1 MVDVFLVASKGIPA
15 RYGGFETFVE
25 RLVRGRTTE
34 KIKYHVSCMAR
45 EEKHFEYEN
54 ADCFQVKVPL
64 PGAAGR
70 ILHVSRVLSQ
80 VTDWKKAHPGN
91 ATIVYIL
98 GCRIGPLLK
107 PHADRLRKLGVKI
120 YVNPDGLEWKR
131 AKWKGP
137 FAGFLH
143 FCEKCLVQNADLVIC
158 DSEAIETYIHNSYG
172 EKVKETTFIAYGADV
187 EDSTESEENLLAW
200 YQKYDIRKGEYYLIV
215 GRFVPDNNYETMLRE
230 FMASNTEKDLVIISN
245 VEQNKFYEEL
255 RTKTRFTEDKRI
267 KFVGTVYQQ
276 ELLKKIRENAF
287 AYIHGHEVGGTNP
300 SLLEALGATKCNLL
314 LGVDF
319 NRQVALDAALYWDK
333 EKGSLT
339 ALIDKAEQLSNE
351 EQEEMGRKAKQ
362 RIRSAYSWEKIV
374 SQYESLFLKN

>member
-15 RYGGFETFVE
+15 RYGGFETFAE

-34 KIKYHVSCMAR
+34 KIKYHVSCMAQ

-80 VTDWKKAHPGN
+80 VTAWKKAHPGN
-91 ATIVYIL
+91 TTIVYIL

-107 PHADRLRKLGVKI
+107 PHADRLRKLGAKI
-120 YVNPDGLEWKR
+120 FVNPDGLEWKR

-137 FAGFLH
+137 LADFLH

-158 DSEAIETYIHNSYG
+158 DSEAIETYVHKSYG
-172 EKVKETTFIAYGADV
+172 SKVKETTFIAYGADV
-187 EDSTESEENLLAW
+187 EDSTESEENLCTW
-200 YQKYDIRKGEYYLIV
+200 YRKYDIRKGEYFLIV

-230 FMASNTEKDLVIISN
+230 FMASNTGKDLVIISN

-255 RTKTRFTEDKRI
+255 RTKTGFTEDRRI

-314 LGVDF
+314 LDVDF
-319 NRQVALDAALYWDK
+319 NRQVALNAALYWNK
-333 EKGSLT
+333 EKGSLSG
-339 ALIDKAEQLSNE
+339 LIDRAELLTIE
-351 EQEEMGRKAKQ
+351 KQEEMGHKAKE
-362 RIRSAYSWEKIV
+362 RIRSEYSWEKIV
-374 SQYESLFLKN
+374 SQYEALFLKN